1 MPAKNSI
8 KTYLENGYY
17 HIYNRGVEKRPI
29 FLDQQDYGVFLS
41 YLKVYL
47 LPKNEKEL
55 QEKLLNTSISP
66 AERDKIVKQ
75 LKLKNFASEITL
87 FAYCLMPNHFHFFV
101 KQKSANAI
109 DLFMQSICTRYSMYF
124 NRKYK
129 RVGHLY
135 QGVYKAVLITTE
147 EQFLYLSKYIH
158 RQTLNLQ
165 GKTMEARIRQP
176 SSYLQYLGLVKTEWV
191 KPEEI
196 LSYFSQTNPTLS
208 YEAFVTE
215 NDDYGS
221 LETILKNLKD

>member
-1 MPAKNSI
+1 
-8 KTYLENGYY
+8 
-17 HIYNRGVEKRPI
+17 
-29 FLDQQDYGVFLS
+29 
-41 YLKVYL
+41 
-47 LPKNEKEL
+47 
-55 QEKLLNTSISP
+55 
-66 AERDKIVKQ
+66 
-75 LKLKNFASEITL
+75 
-87 FAYCLMPNHFHFFV
+87 
-101 KQKSANAI
+101 
-109 DLFMQSICTRYSMYF
+109 MYF

-135 QGVYKAVLITTE
+135 QGVYKAVMITTE

-165 GKTMEARIRQP
+165 GKTLEARIRQP
-176 SSYLQYLGLVKTEWV
+176 SSYSQYLGLVKTEWV

-221 LETILKNLKD
+221 LEAILKSLED